1 MLKTEH
7 VSVCYGEKTAVDNI
21 SFQVQAG
28 EWWTLAGPNGAGKT
42 SLAEALTRGVKY
54 TGRIFLD
61 GKDITEYK
69 ARAFA
74 KKVGILSQIN
84 TVMYGYTVREVAEMG
99 RYAHR
104 EGFLRGQDP
113 DGTEKVNRAL
123 ELTGLEELRD
133 RNMLTLSGGEIQRV
147 FLAQVL
153 AQDPEILIL
162 DEPANHL
169 DLLFQ
174 KQFFDMIQRWL
185 EETGRAVITVMH
197 DLSLAR
203 KYGSHALLL
212 DRGRCAGQGKAS
224 EVLTPEALQSVYGMD
239 VYGWIRG
246 LLNTWNE

>member
-1 MLKTEH
+1 MLKVEH
-7 VSVCYGEKTAVDNI
+7 LSVYYGTKTAVEDI
-21 SFQVQAG
+21 SFQVRPG

-54 TGRIFLD
+54 TGKVILD

-69 ARAFA
+69 AREFA
-74 KKVGILSQIN
+74 KKTGILSQIN
-84 TVMYGYTVREVAEMG
+84 TIMYGYSVQEVVEMG

-104 EGFLRGQDP
+104 EGFLRGQDSE
-113 DGTEKVNRAL
+113 GTEKVDRAL
-123 ELTGLEELRD
+123 ELTGLQELRN

-153 AQDPEILIL
+153 AQDPKILIL

-174 KQFFDMIQRWL
+174 KQFFDMIRRWL
-185 EETGRAVITVMH
+185 EKSDRAVITVMH

-203 KYGSHALLL
+203 KYGTHALLL
-212 DRGRCAGQGKAS
+212 DKGRCTAQGKVS
-224 EVLTPEALQSVYGMD
+224 EVLTPEALHEVYGMD
-239 VYGWIRG
+239 VYGWMREM
-246 LLNTWNE
+246 LTQWK